1 MGINKQSHQNGDG
14 WTTVGTRTPV
24 KQLASRTD
32 PHTDQAIATRH
43 QGRELLLQH
52 AQQSLA

>member
-43 QGRELLLQH
+43 KGRELLLQH